1 MAFIK
6 WYIVI
11 ISVIFL
17 YKTGSGTHTMTQHLV
32 GWGALVILMQGK
44 EVPECRSGFCPCEKN
59 FRNGVPGHYVTKIPL
74 DILSMTIF
82 ERLT

>member
-1 MAFIK
+1 VNKFAAENGYNSAILSFEK
-6 WYIVI
+6 GFGTERVTQN
-11 ISVIFL
+11 SVEKGVL
-17 YKTGSGTHTMTQHLV
+17 T
-32 GWGALVILMQGK
+32 APGK